1 MTQPN
6 PSEPDGAT
14 SENPASSARPPT
26 PESRP
31 ASPESQR
38 PALPGAGPLDARFVP
53 VADRRLFRPP
63 APEAT
68 TLKPKPSA
76 APPPRLRPTAPPTAA
91 NDIGPA
97 RESAAPGDAADEIAQ
112 MFSGGEV
119 SLISSGFGGGAATSP
134 GNKPRQRD
142 DPLFIRKTLIPILLT
157 FGVVLAGGGVL
168 LLCGGQD
175 NALADLFPGWTPI
188 ALFVLAAIFLILAG
202 LNMLSIKLRHS

>member
-6 PSEPDGAT
+6 PAESDDAT
-14 SENPASSARPPT
+14 SENPASDAGSPIS
-26 PESRP
+26 ESRP
-31 ASPESQR
+31 ASPESRR
-38 PALPGAGPLDARFVP
+38 PALPGAAPSEGRFVP
-53 VADRRLFRPP
+53 VADRKLFRPH
-63 APEAT
+63 APDVTA
-68 TLKPKPSA
+68 LKPKPSA
-76 APPPRLRPTAPPTAA
+76 APAPRLRPTAPPAAA

-97 RESAAPGDAADEIAQ
+97 AESASSGDAADEIAQ